1 MIIRLLSIFL
11 IGLNTLLFADNS
23 LGSASVEDAIQ
34 KRIEMFKS
42 SGANIK
48 RLSKLIRAG
57 DTNTSSEFID
67 FHVKWS
73 EEMLL
78 LFPIGS
84 EASTSNGSDAS
95 SDIWHDP
102 VGFEKQVRQYNLS
115 SVRLKEALESE
126 DGTIINETFERLVL
140 ACKSCHKRFRN

>member
-23 LGSASVEDAIQ
+23 IGSTSVEDAIQ

-42 SGANIK
+42 SSANIK

-57 DTNTSSEFID
+57 DKSTSSELID

-102 VGFEKQVRQYNLS
+102 VGFEKQVRQYTL
-115 SVRLKEALESE
+115 
-126 DGTIINETFERLVL
+126 
-140 ACKSCHKRFRN
+140 